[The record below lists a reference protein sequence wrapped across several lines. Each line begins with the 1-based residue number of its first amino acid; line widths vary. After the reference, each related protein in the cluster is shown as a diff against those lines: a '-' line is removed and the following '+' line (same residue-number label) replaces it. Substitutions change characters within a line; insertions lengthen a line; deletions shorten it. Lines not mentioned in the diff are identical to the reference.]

1 MTQDELE
8 ILDRARSHLEKLAII
23 ENTRDRT
30 QSSLLGSELTRLA
43 YSLEDIVNKYRGSD
57 DNTVEK

>member
-8 ILDRARSHLEKLAII
+8 ILDRARSHLEKFAII
-23 ENTRDRT
+23 EHTRDRT
-30 QSSLLGSELTRLA
+30 QSSLLGSKLTRLA

-57 DNTVEK
+57 DNSRG